1 MPSNRCQVRVRLPR
15 RLRQKLL
22 ARAATRKIDANAL
35 ILGAVAADLR
45 ASGRH
50 IGGKPRTSV

>member
-15 RLRQKLL
+15 TLRQELL
-22 ARAATRKIDANAL
+22 ARAAARKIDANAL
-35 ILGAVAADLR
+35 ILSAVAADLR

-50 IGGKPRTSV
+50 IGGKRG